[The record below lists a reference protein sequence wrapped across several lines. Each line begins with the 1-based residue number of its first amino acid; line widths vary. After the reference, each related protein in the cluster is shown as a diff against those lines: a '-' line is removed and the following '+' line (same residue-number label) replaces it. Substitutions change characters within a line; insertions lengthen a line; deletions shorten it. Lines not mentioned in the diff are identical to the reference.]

1 MSILGIRLTGVGIA
15 TQLRRVR
22 ASEARSLANTIF
34 RGVKDRTPV
43 DTGRA
48 KRGWAQRREGRG
60 YVIYNNVPY
69 IGVLDKGRH
78 LTSRGMRGSRQAPK
92 GMTGPTLRSIK
103 NKSTR
108 TTR

>member
-1 MSILGIRLTGVGIA
+1 MKLGVSLAGVGIA
-15 TQLRRVR
+15 TVLRKVR
-22 ASEARSLANTIF
+22 DTQARTLANDIF

-43 DTGRA
+43 ATGVA
-48 KRGWAQRREGRG
+48 KKGWALNQRGKN

-78 LTSRGMRGSRQAPK
+78 MTSRGMRGSTQAPK
-92 GMTGPTLRSIK
+92 GMTKPTLQSLK
-103 NKSTR
+103 NRNTR